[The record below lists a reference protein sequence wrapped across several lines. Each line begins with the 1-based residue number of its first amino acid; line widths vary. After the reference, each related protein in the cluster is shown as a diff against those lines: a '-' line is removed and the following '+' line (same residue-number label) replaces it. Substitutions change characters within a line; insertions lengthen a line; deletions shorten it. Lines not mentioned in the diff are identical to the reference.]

1 MNTASLFRSVADQP
15 PAPSPGQSRREFLT
29 TAVRAAGAVSVP
41 TIVAA
46 KALGLEARAAAA
58 SERHTLGVIGFG
70 PRCQYVLGEM
80 LKFPD
85 AQCVARGFERG
96 LLGCG
101 RVSAGQRWVGKDS
114 RECSLGSSHRKIAVS
129 HRST

>member
-1 MNTASLFRSVADQP
+1 MNTVSLSRNVANQP
-15 PAPSPGQSRREFLT
+15 PAPSRGQSRREFLA

-58 SERHTLGVIGFG
+58 SERLTLGVIGFG

-80 LKFPD
+80 LKFKD
-85 AQCVARGFERG
+85 RTVNGTFARVASARNSRTVAFGYVFTPSRG
-96 LLGCG
+96 LTRLVHG
-101 RVSAGQRWVGKDS
+101 RR
-114 RECSLGSSHRKIAVS
+114 R
-129 HRST
+129 